1 MARRRL
7 SLNLKRPDKEKVLIQ
22 NFPLHPQIKRK
33 RHIEDKENKDILILR
48 NLNIE
53 IPPSL
58 NFERI

>member
-1 MARRRL
+1 MAKERL
-7 SLNLKRPDKEKVLIQ
+7 SLNLKRPDKEKALILNSQLHLQ
-22 NFPLHPQIKRK
+22 NIRK